1 MDNNQFMNAFQ
12 NFVQQAAGQ
21 SQSNKVFIKNNSKS
35 ILLLQNNK
43 KEVFCKLEP
52 KQVSIEAFDKQELR
66 TNVFIQ
72 KLLQNNMI
80 TLMEERVE
88 EPKPV
93 YRNYGQKYLIGQRC
107 EIKGEHHLIINI
119 VQYLPETGQYRCK
132 LEKTGGVMILT
143 EREIIPLSKEV
154 INKENNIETVDVVVN
169 QEGKVKPEAKN
180 VKDIMKDALNELND
194 EEQYQTPEIIT
205 VENQKDYKEM
215 IDKEVNIQAEQ
226 DIEAEKQLQKRMY
239 GNKMPNNEVIQPL
252 PQEPEED
259 LEENIYIMRNKDI
272 NQKFAKEVKA
282 SKVINDTMTAQQKI
296 LQEEL
301 GKVKVAEKKNEDQ
314 LNVNEIPSQFR
325 KWFLEFLKKDERKK
339 KIAISTCKDVNKLNL
354 IIKFCGEYEQNLAK
368 QKLALIGK

>member
-52 KQVSIEAFDKQELR
+52 KQVSIEAFDKQELK

-72 KLLQNNMI
+72 KLLQSNMI
-80 TLMEERVE
+80 TLLEQRVE

-107 EIKGEHHLIINI
+107 EIKGEHHLVINI

-132 LEKTGGVMILT
+132 LEKTGGIMILT
-143 EREIIPLSKEV
+143 EREIVPLSKEV
-154 INKENNIETVDVVVN
+154 MNKENNVETVDVVVN
-169 QEGKVKPEAKN
+169 QESKVKPEAKN
-180 VKDIMKDALNELND
+180 VKDIMKDALNELDN
-194 EEQYQTPEIIT
+194 EEYTTPQIIT
-205 VENQKDYKEM
+205 VENEKEYKEM
-215 IDKEVNIQAEQ
+215 VDKEVNIQAEQ
-226 DIEAEKQLQKRMY
+226 DIEAEKQLQKRIY

-282 SKVINDTMTAQQKI
+282 SKVINDTMTTQQKI

-301 GKVKVAEKKNEDQ
+301 SKAKVVKRNNDNQ
-314 LNVNEIPSQFR
+314 LNVNEIPEKFR

-339 KIAISTCKDVNKLNL
+339 KIAISACKDIEKLNL
-354 IIKFCGEYEQNLAK
+354 IIKYCGEYEQNLAK

>member
-21 SQSNKVFIKNNSKS
+21 NQSNKVFIKNNSKA

-52 KQVSIEAFDKQELR
+52 KQVSIEAFDKQELK

-80 TLMEERVE
+80 TLLEQRVE

-107 EIKGEHHLIINI
+107 EIKGEHHLVINI

-132 LEKTGGVMILT
+132 LEKTGGIMILT
-143 EREIIPLSKEV
+143 EREIVPLSKEV
-154 INKENNIETVDVVVN
+154 INKENNVETVDVVVN
-169 QEGKVKPEAKN
+169 QESKVKPEAKN
-180 VKDIMKDALNELND
+180 VKDIMKDALNELDN
-194 EEQYQTPEIIT
+194 EEYTTPQIIT
-205 VENQKDYKEM
+205 VENEKEYKEM
-215 IDKEVNIQAEQ
+215 VDKEVNIQAEQ
-226 DIEAEKQLQKRMY
+226 DIEAEKQLQERIY

-252 PQEPEED
+252 PQEPEDD

-301 GKVKVAEKKNEDQ
+301 GKAKVVERNNDNQ
-314 LNVNEIPSQFR
+314 LNVNEIPEKFR

-339 KIAISTCKDVNKLNL
+339 KIAISACKDVEKLNL
-354 IIKFCGEYEQNLAK
+354 IIKYCGEYEQNLAK
-368 QKLALIGK
+368 QKLAMIGK

>member
-72 KLLQNNMI
+72 KLLQSNMI
-80 TLMEERVE
+80 ILLEERVE

-107 EIKGEHHLIINI
+107 EIKGEHHLVINI

-132 LEKTGGVMILT
+132 LEKTGGIMILT
-143 EREIIPLSKEV
+143 EREIVPLSKEV
-154 INKENNIETVDVVVN
+154 INKENNVETVDVVVN
-169 QEGKVKPEAKN
+169 QESKVKPEAKN

-226 DIEAEKQLQKRMY
+226 DIEAEKQLQKRIY

-301 GKVKVAEKKNEDQ
+301 SKAKVVERNNDNQ
-314 LNVNEIPSQFR
+314 LNVNEIPEKFR

-339 KIAISTCKDVNKLNL
+339 KIAISACKDIEKLNL
-354 IIKFCGEYEQNLAK
+354 IIKYCGEYEQNLAK
-368 QKLALIGK
+368 QKLAMIGK

>member
-21 SQSNKVFIKNNSKS
+21 NQSNKVFIKNNSKA

-52 KQVSIEAFDKQELR
+52 KQVSIEAFDKQELK

-80 TLMEERVE
+80 TLLEQRVE

-107 EIKGEHHLIINI
+107 EIKGEHHLVINI

-132 LEKTGGVMILT
+132 LEKTGGIMILT
-143 EREIIPLSKEV
+143 EREIVPLSKEV
-154 INKENNIETVDVVVN
+154 INKENNVETVDVVVN
-169 QEGKVKPEAKN
+169 QESKVKPEAKN
-180 VKDIMKDALNELND
+180 VKDIMKDALNELDN
-194 EEQYQTPEIIT
+194 EEYTTPQIIT
-205 VENQKDYKEM
+205 VENEKEYKEM
-215 IDKEVNIQAEQ
+215 VDKEVNIQAEQ
-226 DIEAEKQLQKRMY
+226 DIEAEKQLQERIY

-301 GKVKVAEKKNEDQ
+301 GKAKVVERNNDNQ
-314 LNVNEIPSQFR
+314 LNVNEIPEKFR

-339 KIAISTCKDVNKLNL
+339 KIAISACKDVEKLNL
-354 IIKFCGEYEQNLAK
+354 IIKYCGEYEQNLAK
-368 QKLALIGK
+368 QKLAMIGK